1 MGKRQSLRNKATH
14 LVSVLL
20 NPISDSDTLNPKTSK
35 HPQPTPTPA
44 PPSGEVGVGGSETND
59 EEGNRGLV
67 DGPDTSSFTAFLYS
81 LLSSSD
87 TGDNANSSRVL
98 SDDNKAAA
106 PDHNPLPDSSTL
118 KENGGRKSLI
128 SRSKQSL
135 GKAIRKIGGF
145 RHQDRWDNLEMKLD
159 DGNGS
164 KVSGAVEMRRIEP
177 VTVPL
182 VDLPEISE
190 PSVLLSDS
198 IRNVVYVSL
207 PPLIHGRKWLLL
219 YSTWR
224 HGISLST
231 LYRRSMLWPGL
242 SLLVVGDKKGAVF
255 GCLVEA
261 PLRSSS
267 KKKYQVMPKDIY
279 SMFP

>member
-1 MGKRQSLRNKATH
+1 M
-14 LVSVLL
+14 LL
-20 NPISDSDTLNPKTSK
+20 S
-35 HPQPTPTPA
+35 Q
-44 PPSGEVGVGGSETND
+44 GQVGGSETND

-106 PDHNPLPDSSTL
+106 PDHNPLPDSSSL

-128 SRSKQSL
+128 SRSKQSI
-135 GKAIRKIGGF
+135 GKAIRRIGGF
-145 RHQDRWDNLEMKLD
+145 HHQDRRDNVEMKLD
-159 DGNGS
+159 DGHGS
-164 KVSGAVEMRRIEP
+164 KVSGGVEMRRIEP

-198 IRNVVYVSL
+198 IRNVLYVSL

-219 YSTWR
+219 YR
-224 HGISLST
+224 Y
-231 LYRRSMLWPGL
+231 LYG
-242 SLLVVGDKKGAVF
+242 
-255 GCLVEA
+255 
-261 PLRSSS
+261 
-267 KKKYQVMPKDIY
+267 
-279 SMFP
+279 